1 MVCIRYI
8 LDTFG
13 TDKVTGLGFAGNLL
27 IICGMILNYPEHRLF
42 IDWFSKGKCIVYDRE
57 YSEDTK
63 ILNPYE
69 YYFIQKFTNSTISSS
84 FHHPC
89 KSLPYAKCNLLN
101 CNLYKFC
108 KKTFYENFTLKQELQ
123 DEINNYYDTYF
134 KNKTVL
140 GIQVRLTDMAHYHQN
155 VPPLEYYINKTRNI
169 LNSKKPDCIFIAS
182 DTEVTI
188 NKFKS
193 AFPTMKIYYQKN
205 IMRSELEKDAI
216 QPQDRINT
224 QNNIVN
230 TRKYH
235 NYLNGKEVLMDILL
249 LSKCDY
255 FLRSHSAV
263 SDVAIIFNDNIKELF
278 I

>member
-1 MVCIRYI
+1 MPIITYI
-8 LDTFG
+8 LDKFG

-27 IICGMILNYPEHRLF
+27 IICGIILNYPEDRLF

-69 YYFIQKFTNSTISSS
+69 YYFIQKFTKSTIISN

-101 CNLYKFC
+101 CNLYKLC
-108 KKTFYENFTLKQELQ
+108 KKKFYENFTLKQELQ
-123 DEINNYYDTYF
+123 DEIDNYYDTYF
-134 KNKTVL
+134 KNKSVL
-140 GIQVRLTDMAHYHQN
+140 GVQVRLTDMKHYYD

-169 LNSKKPDCIFIAS
+169 LSSKKPDCIFIAS

-188 NKFKS
+188 NKFKQ
-193 AFPTMKIYYQKN
+193 AFPTMDIYCQKN
-205 IMRSELEKDAI
+205 IMRSQKEHDAV
-216 QPQDRINT
+216 QPQDRINYE
-224 QNNIVN
+224 NNIVN

-255 FLRSHSAV
+255 FLRSHSSV
-263 SDVAIIFNDNIKELF
+263 SDIAIIFNDNIKEIF

>member
-1 MVCIRYI
+1 MTTITYI
-8 LDTFG
+8 LDKFG
-13 TDKVTGLGFAGNLL
+13 TDKVIGLGLAGNLHL
-27 IICGMILNYPEHRLF
+27 ICQMILNNPTHNIH
-42 IDWFSKGKCIVYDRE
+42 IDWFSQGKCIVYDKQ

-63 ILNPYE
+63 IFNPFE
-69 YYFIQKFTNSTISSS
+69 YYFNQKYSKSSVTNS

-89 KSLPYAKCNLLN
+89 ESLPYAKCNLLN
-101 CNLYKFC
+101 CNLYELC
-108 KKTFYENFTLKQELQ
+108 KKKFYENFTLKQELQ
-123 DEINNYYDTYF
+123 DEIDKYHDTYF
-134 KNKTVL
+134 KNKSVL
-140 GIQVRLTDMAHYHQN
+140 GVQVRLTDMTHYHN
-155 VPPLEYYINKTRNI
+155 VPTLEYYINKTRNI
-169 LNSKKPDCIFIAS
+169 LSSEKPDCIFIAS
-182 DTEVTI
+182 DTEVTV
-188 NKFKS
+188 NKFKQ
-193 AFPTMKIYYQKN
+193 AFPTMDIYYQKN

-263 SDVAIIFNDNIKELF
+263 SDIAIIFNKNIKKLF